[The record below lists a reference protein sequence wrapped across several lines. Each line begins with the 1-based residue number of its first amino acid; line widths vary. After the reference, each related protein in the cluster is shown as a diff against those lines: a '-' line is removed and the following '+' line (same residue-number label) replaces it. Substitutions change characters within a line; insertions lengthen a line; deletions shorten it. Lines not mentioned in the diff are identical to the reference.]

1 MDAYPFAFI
10 GRICEPVPLVFFVWG
25 GPSLNLAFL
34 TKSLLA
40 LLAVVTVK
48 SILFVC
54 FARIGA
60 ARGFFSMVTANVVSS
75 IAGFLLAV
83 TLGSGTELGLIAL
96 LVLMAIG
103 GGIGKRCCQGFQG
116 TRWERLTPG
125 LFVGATVILA
135 FASLLAGFLLTN
147 VDPRDHLITYWLV
160 KIVGV
165 TLGIAGSL
173 AFSVLWEGAIV
184 CAMNRKADV
193 HHLMKA
199 TVAANLWVFFIFFLI
214 GAAIALPQRLKH
226 PGGMLPP

>member
-1 MDAYPFAFI
+1 MTAHPFAFVNW
-10 GRICEPVPLVFFVWG
+10 ICDPVPLMFYVW
-25 GPSLNLAFL
+25 GPSLSL
-34 TKSLLA
+34 TFFINSLLA
-40 LLAVVTVK
+40 LLVIVTVK
-48 SILFVC
+48 SILFAC

-60 ARGFFSMVTANVVSS
+60 VRGFLSMAAANVFSG

-83 TLGSGTELGLIAL
+83 TLGSGTGLGLIAL

-103 GGIGKRCCQGFQG
+103 GGIGKKCCQGFQG

-160 KIVGV
+160 KIVGA

-173 AFSVLWEGAIV
+173 AFSILWEGALV
-184 CAMNRKADV
+184 CAINRKADV

-214 GAAIALPQRLKH
+214 GAAIALPQRLRH